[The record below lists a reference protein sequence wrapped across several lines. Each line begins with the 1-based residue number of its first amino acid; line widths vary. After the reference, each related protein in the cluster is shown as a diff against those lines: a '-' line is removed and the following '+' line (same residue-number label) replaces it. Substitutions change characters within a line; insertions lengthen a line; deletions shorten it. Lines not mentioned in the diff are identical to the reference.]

1 MNLMDVANLKGII
14 TGTELSQGLGGI
26 KAGPWMKGALDVCME
41 WQLRNPGIKD
51 TQGAIDEVKSRAE
64 ELKIPI
70 SK

>member
-1 MNLMDVANLKGII
+1 
-14 TGTELSQGLGGI
+14 
-26 KAGPWMKGALDVCME
+26 LDVCME